1 MGPPQARGD
10 MLRFAVVWIASLLS
24 GVGSSLTGFVL
35 GVWAYQSTDSPTQFA
50 LVMLCGLLPGILI
63 GPFAGIVV
71 DRFNRRTVLIVTD
84 CLAALPTFA
93 IVFLIQADGLA
104 VWHLYLAS
112 AIGAACSTFHAT
124 TYQAMTPLL
133 IPKRHLGR
141 ANGLMQISWA
151 TQIAA
156 PVLAGTLMVAVGM
169 SGVLVIDLATFAVA
183 VLALLVVRLPATVLR
198 PSGTAEAPT
207 LRTDLVAGWR
217 HLRAKPQL
225 LGLVYVQTGFNF
237 VFATA
242 GVLIQPLILSFAT
255 ADVLGL
261 LMLAG
266 GAGMF
271 CGSLVM
277 GVWGGP
283 RGRVRGMAV
292 FMGVGSVALFLHTLW
307 PSPPLV
313 GVGAAAFLFTL
324 PVVGGCAQAV
334 MQTKVERDLLGR
346 VLGTAH
352 SLGTAAT
359 PVAYLLAAPVAEFVT
374 GPLLMPGGGL
384 AGSFGAL
391 VGVGEGRGIAFVLLL
406 DAVLLAALAAVTAFA
421 PRLRTLET
429 ALPDSVADD
438 SPHPVRSS

>member
-1 MGPPQARGD
+1 MRARAD
-10 MLRFAVVWIASLLS
+10 ILRFAAVWIASLLS

-35 GVWAYQSTDSPTQFA
+35 GVWVYQVTGSPTQFA

-71 DRFNRRTVLIVTD
+71 DRFDRRRVLIVTD
-84 CLAALPTFA
+84 CLAALPTLA
-93 IVFLIQADGLA
+93 IVFLIQGDRLA

-112 AIGAACSTFHAT
+112 AITAACGTFHAT

-141 ANGLMQISWA
+141 ANGLMQITWA

-156 PVLAGTLMVAVGM
+156 PVLAGTLLVAVGTT
-169 SGVLVIDLATFAVA
+169 GVLVVDLATFAVA
-183 VLALLVVRLPATVLR
+183 VLTLLLVRLPAAVLR
-198 PSGTAEAPT
+198 PAGTAGAPD
-207 LRTDLVAGWR
+207 LRTDLVVGWR
-217 HLRAKPQL
+217 YLRRRPQL
-225 LGLVYVQTGFNF
+225 LGLVFVQTGFNF

-242 GVLIQPLILSFAT
+242 GVLVQPLILSFAT
-255 ADVLGL
+255 ADVLGV

-271 CGSLVM
+271 CGSLLM

-283 RGRVRGMAV
+283 KGRVRGMAV
-292 FMGVGSVALFLHTLW
+292 LMAAGGVALFLHTLR
-307 PSPPLV
+307 PSPLLV
-313 GVGAAAFLFTL
+313 GVAAAAFLFTL

-334 MQTKVERDLLGR
+334 MQTKIEREVLGR

-384 AGSFGAL
+384 AGSFGPL
-391 VGVGEGRGIAFVLLL
+391 IGVGEGRGIAFVLLL
-406 DAVLLAALAAVTAFA
+406 DAVLLAALAAITAFT
-421 PRLRTLET
+421 PGLRRLET
-429 ALPDSVADD
+429 TLPDAVPDD
-438 SPHPVRSS
+438 APAPVPAP